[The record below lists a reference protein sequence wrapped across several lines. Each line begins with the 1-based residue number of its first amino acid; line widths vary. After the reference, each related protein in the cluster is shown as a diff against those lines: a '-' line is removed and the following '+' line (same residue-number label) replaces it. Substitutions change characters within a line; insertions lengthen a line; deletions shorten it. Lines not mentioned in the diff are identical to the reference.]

1 MELTE
6 FEHEGHAACP
16 YCAKVL
22 DVHAEIIKHGDGP
35 RPGDYTV
42 CWGCVGICVFT
53 EDLNLRLPTDDE
65 FASAIRAAR
74 PIQAL
79 IHKMKAS
86 W

>member
-22 DVHAEIIKHGDGP
+22 DVHAELIQQGDGP
-35 RPGDYTV
+35 KPGDVTI
-42 CWGCVGICVFT
+42 CWGCVGICMFD
-53 EDLNLRLPTDDE
+53 EDLGLRLPTDEE
-65 FASAIRAAR
+65 FNEIYKAVA
-74 PIQAL
+74 PVQAL

-86 W
+86 Q